1 MYQNENNARGCKAH
15 TKAANK
21 DWNATNS
28 INRMH
33 GDNCDQ
39 CSSNDIRCVLNAM
52 ELARWLTTSYRSSR
66 VVIRWNG
73 TTSKQCAIDVTT

>member
-39 CSSNDIRCVLNAM
+39 CSLNDIRCVLNAM
-52 ELARWLTTSYRSSR
+52 ELARWLTTSYQSSR
-66 VVIRWNG
+66 VVIRWSG